1 MSNNKIIELDEKLA
15 TERGT
20 WTEKIT
26 ALAERI
32 KYINGLEDLMSEML
46 SYRQILV
53 DRSAQM
59 SVMIKKQKARMD
71 VLWKEAFIKYYNFD
85 YKLTDK
91 QKEQFLVAD
100 MTEDH
105 QKISLLET
113 QLDFYRESVKTLD
126 NMGFALRNRL
136 ALKDL

>member
-1 MSNNKIIELDEKLA
+1 MSNKIIELDEKLA
-15 TERGT
+15 TERGS

-26 ALAERI
+26 ELAKRI
-32 KYINGLEDLMSEML
+32 KYINGLEDLIAEML
-46 SYRQILV
+46 SHRQVLV

-59 SVMIKKQKARMD
+59 NIMIKKQKARID
-71 VLWKEAFIKYYNFD
+71 VLWRENFIKYYNFD

-105 QKISLLET
+105 QKISLLEA
-113 QLDFYRESVKTLD
+113 QLEFYKESVKTLD
-126 NMGFALRNRL
+126 NMGFAVRNRL
-136 ALKDL
+136 AIKDL

>member
-1 MSNNKIIELDEKLA
+1 MSTKIIELDEKLA
-15 TERGT
+15 TERGS

-26 ALAERI
+26 ELAKRI
-32 KYINGLEDLMSEML
+32 KHINGLEDLIAEML
-46 SYRQILV
+46 SHRQILV

-59 SVMIKKQKARMD
+59 NIMIKKQKARMD
-71 VLWKEAFIKYYNFD
+71 VVWRENFIKYYNFD

-105 QKISLLET
+105 QKISLLEA
-113 QLDFYRESVKTLD
+113 QLDYYKESVKTLD
-126 NMGFALRNRL
+126 NMGFAVRNRL
-136 ALKDL
+136 AIKDL

>member
-1 MSNNKIIELDEKLA
+1 
-15 TERGT
+15 
-20 WTEKIT
+20 
-26 ALAERI
+26 
-32 KYINGLEDLMSEML
+32 
-46 SYRQILV
+46 
-53 DRSAQM
+53 
-59 SVMIKKQKARMD
+59 MD
-71 VLWKEAFIKYYNFD
+71 VLWREAFIKYYNFD

-91 QKEQFLVAD
+91 QKEQFLIAD
-100 MTEDH
+100 MTEEH

>member
-1 MSNNKIIELDEKLA
+1 MSTKIIELDEKLA
-15 TERGT
+15 TERGS

-26 ALAERI
+26 ELAKRI
-32 KYINGLEDLMSEML
+32 KHINGLEDLIAEML
-46 SYRQILV
+46 SHRQILI

-59 SVMIKKQKARMD
+59 NIMIKKQKARMD
-71 VLWKEAFIKYYNFD
+71 ITWRENFIKYYNFD

-105 QKISLLET
+105 QKISLLEA
-113 QLDFYRESVKTLD
+113 QLDYYKESVKTLD
-126 NMGFALRNRL
+126 NMGFAVRNRL
-136 ALKDL
+136 AIKDL